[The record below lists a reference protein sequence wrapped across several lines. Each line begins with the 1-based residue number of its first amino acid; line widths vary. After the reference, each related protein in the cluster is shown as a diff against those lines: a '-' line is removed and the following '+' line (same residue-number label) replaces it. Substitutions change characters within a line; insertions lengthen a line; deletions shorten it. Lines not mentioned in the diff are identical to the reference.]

1 MLSKYTPSPRMVVSG
16 LPVTSMHTMI
26 LALLALAL
34 PQGQLRI
41 DQLGY
46 RPLDSKIALLMTDVD
61 QSSKSF
67 SITRVASL
75 NRLGGR
81 LSQSLPVGAD
91 RGAYGKFAHVYEL
104 DFSSVTRPGS
114 YRVGL
119 RGAGSSE
126 TFEIGA
132 GVYDSVI
139 PTALKFFLVQR
150 CGDTDP
156 QQHGVCHVNPG
167 IAVGGPVAGSLVP
180 NAGGWHDAGDYLKF
194 LGEESSTALLMLEG
208 FLHAPA
214 KFEDAD
220 GNGIPEVL
228 EEARIGLEWFQVMW
242 DSSNDVLY
250 HQVSKGS
257 DDHYPWRLPEV
268 DDSDPDPAKSMRKTF
283 ACQPGKGAN
292 FAGRTSA
299 ALALGARIFGDVNA
313 SYHDAAFAVSCQVAA
328 EELYVYGTGRPQVQ
342 NPPGGGFEGSWK
354 DDIGLAAVE
363 LYSLTGTSSYLSD
376 AQTLV
381 PAAGNAFY
389 FNSIALNAMA
399 HYRLAQVDPA
409 YLASAVSA
417 LRTDA
422 LFVYAFN
429 AAPNTFRETLDV
441 MQWGSLTEICGR
453 GLEILMYEELSGDTQ
468 LHALAMDQWHY
479 NFGLNAFGVSFV
491 NGLGKRWSSHPHHQ
505 VVDPSLNPSTTGLL
519 GFWNEGPADV
529 QQYAPQ
535 GIVLGTPDAYKLFQ
549 TSFAVYHDDIEDY
562 VTNEPTVIGNGM
574 GIAFAAWL

>member
-1 MLSKYTPSPRMVVSG
+1 ML
-16 LPVTSMHTMI
+16 

-34 PQGQLRI
+34 PQVDIRI

-46 RPLDSKIALLMTDVD
+46 RPQDAKIALLMTDAD
-61 QSSKSF
+61 QSSGSF
-67 SITRVASL
+67 SISRVGPSGKFGA
-75 NRLGGR
+75 RV
-81 LSQSLPVGAD
+81 SQRLPVGAD
-91 RGAYGKFAHVYEL
+91 RGPYGKFAHVYEL
-104 DFSSVTRPGS
+104 DFSKVTRSGS

-119 RGAGSSE
+119 RGAGNSE
-126 TFEIGA
+126 SFTIGS

-150 CGDTDP
+150 CGDTGAE
-156 QQHGVCHVNPG
+156 QHGICHVNPG
-167 IAVGGPVAGSLVP
+167 IAVGGPQSGSPVP

-194 LGEESSTALLMLEG
+194 LGEESATALLMLEG
-208 FLHAPA
+208 YAHAPS
-214 KFEDAD
+214 KFDDAD

-242 DSSNDVLY
+242 DSTNDVLY

-268 DDSDPDPAKSMRKTF
+268 DDNDPDPAKSMRKTF

-299 ALALGARIFGDVNA
+299 ALALGARIFGDSSA
-313 SYHDAAFAVSCQVAA
+313 SYFDAAFAASCQIAA
-328 EELYVYGTGRPQVQ
+328 EELYIYGKARPQAQ
-342 NPPGGGFEGSWK
+342 NPPGGGFESSWK
-354 DDIGLAAVE
+354 DDLGLAGVE
-363 LYSLTGTSSYLSD
+363 LYALTGTPAYLTE

-381 PAAGNAFY
+381 SAAGNAFY
-389 FNSIALNAMA
+389 FNSLGMHAMA
-399 HYRLAQVDPA
+399 HYRLAQEDPT
-409 YLASAVSA
+409 YLASAISV

-429 AAPNTFRETLDV
+429 AAPNLFRETLDV

-453 GLEILMYEELSGDTQ
+453 GLELLMYEELSGDTQ
-468 LHALAMDQWHY
+468 LHGLAMDQWHY

-491 NGLGKRWSSHPHHQ
+491 NGLGSRWSSHPHHQ

-519 GFWNEGPADV
+519 GFWNEGPVDRL
-529 QQYAPQ
+529 QYTPE
-535 GIVLGTPDAYKLFQ
+535 GIVLGTPDAYRAFQ
-549 TSFAVYHDDIEDY
+549 TVFTVYHDDIEDY
-562 VTNEPTVIGNGM
+562 VTNEPTVIANGM